1 MENAEAWKRVAA
13 VPAALPAVQPEVDTY
28 VSAGQLSVSLDAE
41 TTRLLLGEVPA
52 AFHAGVQD
60 ILVIAFGLAWS
71 EFLGTGGT
79 PIGIDVEGHGRV
91 EELGGDVDLSRTV
104 GWFTTKYPVSLTIG
118 ELSWAQVA
126 TGEAA
131 LGPVVKDAKEQI
143 RALPDGLSYGLLRYL
158 NADVDLAG
166 PDPAIGFNYL
176 GRLGAAAADLSDDL
190 WRINQ
195 DGVSIIAAATAVPT
209 PLGHTVE
216 LNAGMMET
224 DTGPHL
230 HADWTW
236 ALSAL
241 DHEQVSRVSQ
251 LWFDALA
258 GICAHVQHGGGGLT
272 PSDVAPARV
281 SQQQIDELA
290 AAIPDRRRAAA
301 DPAAAGAA
309 VSHRHRAG
317 QRRSVCGAAG
327 HHRDRRPRSAAAAR
341 CGAHHGQ
348 PPSQSSGRFCEEF
361 GEPVQIIPAD
371 PAMAWQYV
379 DIDSGAAMSMSRSSS
394 YAPPNAPRSAT
405 SPTSR
410 PFGRR

>member
-1 MENAEAWKRVAA
+1 
-13 VPAALPAVQPEVDTY
+13 
-28 VSAGQLSVSLDAE
+28 
-41 TTRLLLGEVPA
+41 
-52 AFHAGVQD
+52 
-60 ILVIAFGLAWS
+60 
-71 EFLGTGGT
+71 
-79 PIGIDVEGHGRV
+79 
-91 EELGGDVDLSRTV
+91 
-104 GWFTTKYPVSLTIG
+104 LTIG

-195 DGVSIIAAATAVPT
+195 DGVSVIAAATAVPT

-224 DTGPHL
+224 DNGPHL
-230 HADWTW
+230 HATWTW

-258 GICAHVQHGGGGLT
+258 GICTHVQ
-272 PSDVAPARV
+272 PSSLRWHARKENYADQTRLFTCR
-281 SQQQIDELA
+281 SIGRLILA
-290 AAIPDRRRAAA
+290 NRT
-301 DPAAAGAA
+301 
-309 VSHRHRAG
+309 
-317 QRRSVCGAAG
+317 
-327 HHRDRRPRSAAAAR
+327 
-341 CGAHHGQ
+341 
-348 PPSQSSGRFCEEF
+348 
-361 GEPVQIIPAD
+361 VQ
-371 PAMAWQYV
+371 WQ
-379 DIDSGAAMSMSRSSS
+379 A
-394 YAPPNAPRSAT
+394 NK
-405 SPTSR
+405 
-410 PFGRR
+410 